1 MATSA
6 SKKEILYVPLVEL
19 NFVFQSS
26 AEEELEKQY
35 RDYKAQ
41 FDQWKEKNKS
51 SIGTDAYDAY
61 VKQFQEWEKDV
72 EKRRKSLREK
82 VRGCSSS
89 SLHISSRFWYNAYN
103 KAEREANELRAQKEE
118 EEKAKRIQ
126 EAKEAEAAAAYAQSQ
141 QAYMAHHQA
150 ALEQEQKR
158 IQALQAQQQ
167 AAQLAAQVAAQQQ
180 QQFASQ
186 QHAQMAAAHG
196 QGDLNAE
203 NVFKEMVNVVMGG
216 AAAALGTSAP
226 GPAGPPPQLWG
237 NTKVIYDMKDP
248 LFLKWGAR
256 AAPAHNPPCIR
267 PPMPVGP
274 CWMLENALREN
285 KMAVAPGPNIPPP
298 LFIQPPMM

>member
-1 MATSA
+1 MATTTA
-6 SKKEILYVPLVEL
+6 KKT
-19 NFVFQSS
+19 S

-82 VRGCSSS
+82 
-89 SLHISSRFWYNAYN
+89 
-103 KAEREANELRAQKEE
+103 AEREASELRAQKEE

-150 ALEQEQKR
+150 ALEQEQQR
-158 IQALQAQQQ
+158 IQAQQQ

-180 QQFASQ
+180 QQYASA
-186 QHAQMAAAHG
+186 AQISNHG

-216 AAAALGTSAP
+216 AAAALGTTVTQQPPPSMPGQP

-237 NTKVIYDMKDP
+237 NTKVTYDMKDP
-248 LFLKWGAR
+248 LFLRWGAR
-256 AAPAHNPPCIR
+256 AAPSHNPPTIR

-274 CWMLENALREN
+274 GWMLENALKEN
-285 KMAVAPGPNIPPP
+285 KMAVAPGPNLPPP
-298 LFIQPPMM
+298 LFIQPPPMM

>member
-1 MATSA
+1 MSTTSV
-6 SKKEILYVPLVEL
+6 KK
-19 NFVFQSS
+19 SS

-51 SIGTDAYDAY
+51 SVGTEAYDAY

-82 VRGCSSS
+82 
-89 SLHISSRFWYNAYN
+89 
-103 KAEREANELRAQKEE
+103 AEREANELRAQKEE
-118 EEKAKRIQ
+118 EEKAKRLQ

-150 ALEQEQKR
+150 ALEQEQQR
-158 IQALQAQQQ
+158 IQAQQQVAQ
-167 AAQLAAQVAAQQQ
+167 AAQLAQVVAQQ
-180 QQFASQ
+180 QQFAHPPPALVTQ
-186 QHAQMAAAHG
+186 MPAQVSHG

-216 AAAALGTSAP
+216 AAAALGTTVTQQPPPSMPGAP

-237 NTKVIYDMKDP
+237 NSKTTYDVKDP
-248 LFLKWGAR
+248 LFLRWGVR
-256 AAPAHNPPCIR
+256 AAPAHNPPVIR

-274 CWMLENALREN
+274 CWMVENALKER
-285 KMAVAPGPNIPPP
+285 KMAIAPAHLPTPM
-298 LFIQPPMM
+298 FIQPPPMM

>member
-1 MATSA
+1 M
-6 SKKEILYVPLVEL
+6 SKSSIKK
-19 NFVFQSS
+19 SS

-61 VKQFQEWEKDV
+61 VEKFQEWEKDV

-82 VRGCSSS
+82 
-89 SLHISSRFWYNAYN
+89 
-103 KAEREANELRAQKEE
+103 AEREASELKAQKEE
-118 EEKAKRIQ
+118 EENAKRIQ

-141 QAYMAHHQA
+141 QAYIAHHQA
-150 ALEQEQKR
+150 ALEQEQQR
-158 IQALQAQQQ
+158 LQAQQQ
-167 AAQLAAQVAAQQQ
+167 AAQLAQVVAQQQ
-180 QQFASQ
+180 FTHPPPHITQLTSQ
-186 QHAQMAAAHG
+186 VSHG
-196 QGDLNAE
+196 QGDLTAE

-216 AAAALGTSAP
+216 AAAALGTTVTQQPPPSMPGAP

-237 NTKVIYDMKDP
+237 NTKTIYDMKDP
-248 LFLKWGAR
+248 LFLRWGAR

-274 CWMLENALREN
+274 CWMLESALKEN
-285 KMAVAPGPNIPPP
+285 KMAIAPGPHIPPP
-298 LFIQPPMM
+298 LFIQPPPML

>member
-1 MATSA
+1 MSTPST
-6 SKKEILYVPLVEL
+6 KK
-19 NFVFQSS
+19 SS

-82 VRGCSSS
+82 
-89 SLHISSRFWYNAYN
+89 
-103 KAEREANELRAQKEE
+103 AEREANELRAQKEE

-141 QAYMAHHQA
+141 QAYIAHHQA
-150 ALEQEQKR
+150 ALEQEHQR
-158 IQALQAQQQ
+158 LQQQ
-167 AAQLAAQVAAQQQ
+167 AAQLAAQVVVQQQ
-180 QQFASQ
+180 PPFANPP
-186 QHAQMAAAHG
+186 QHVTQLTAQVP

-216 AAAALGTSAP
+216 AAAALGTTVTQQPPPSMPGAP

-237 NTKVIYDMKDP
+237 NTKVTYDMKDP
-248 LFLKWGAR
+248 LFLRWGAR

-285 KMAVAPGPNIPPP
+285 KLAVAPGPNLPPP
-298 LFIQPPMM
+298 IFIQPPPVI

>member
-1 MATSA
+1 
-6 SKKEILYVPLVEL
+6 
-19 NFVFQSS
+19 
-26 AEEELEKQY
+26 
-35 RDYKAQ
+35 
-41 FDQWKEKNKS
+41 
-51 SIGTDAYDAY
+51 
-61 VKQFQEWEKDV
+61 
-72 EKRRKSLREK
+72 
-82 VRGCSSS
+82 
-89 SLHISSRFWYNAYN
+89 
-103 KAEREANELRAQKEE
+103 
-118 EEKAKRIQ
+118 
-126 EAKEAEAAAAYAQSQ
+126 
-141 QAYMAHHQA
+141 
-150 ALEQEQKR
+150 
-158 IQALQAQQQ
+158 
-167 AAQLAAQVAAQQQ
+167 
-180 QQFASQ
+180 
-186 QHAQMAAAHG
+186 MAAAHG

-216 AAAALGTSAP
+216 AAAALGTTVTQQPPPSVPGAP